1 MRNAGRRQRWRVGL
15 EKDKPMENPSAPGHR
30 PDPTRRLLLF
40 GLVSAYTASLV
51 PWALAQEATDAD
63 QGAFLALSAI
73 LVGRKSLDTAL
84 AGRLYAALVADDPG
98 FPAAAKGLLDMI
110 EQRKIDPLQ
119 LQKILDDEKSPLAK
133 VPWRIVTGWYM
144 GIVGDGAAARCLAFE
159 TALNAQAVADVLKPP
174 TYAYGAYGSWARK
187 PI

>member
-1 MRNAGRRQRWRVGL
+1 
-15 EKDKPMENPSAPGHR
+15 MENLAGSVDR
-30 PDPTRRLLLF
+30 PNPTRRLLLF

-51 PWALAQEATDAD
+51 PWALAQEAADAD

-73 LVGRKSLDTAL
+73 LVGRESLDSAQ
-84 AGRLYAALVADDPG
+84 AKRLYAALVADDPG
-98 FPAAAKGLLDMI
+98 FPAAARALLDTI

-119 LQKILDDEKSPLAK
+119 LQKILDDDKSPLAT
-133 VPWRIVTGWYM
+133 VPWRIATAWYM
-144 GIVGDGAAARCLAFE
+144 GIVGDGAKARCLAFE

-174 TYAYGAYGSWARK
+174 SYAYGAYGSWARK